1 MRAVFDTNI
10 FVSAVI
16 SKGKEAELLIIAHNG
31 GFVLVTSLEI
41 LKEFKD
47 VISRPKF
54 GFSKEQ
60 IDGIILHII
69 EIAELVE
76 PDIKLKVIKEVPEDN
91 KILGCAVFSKADYII
106 SGDKHLLNL
115 GKIKNIKIL
124 KSTEFL
130 LRFFRSL
137 RSA

>member
-1 MRAVFDTNI
+1 MRVVFDTNI

-16 SKGKEAELLIIAHNG
+16 SKGKEAELLIAAHNG
-31 GFVLVTSLEI
+31 DFKLVTSLEI

-54 GFSKEQ
+54 GFSREQ
-60 IDGIILHII
+60 IDEILLHII
-69 EIAELVE
+69 EVAEIIE
-76 PDIKLKVIKEVPEDN
+76 PNIKLYIVKEDPEDN
-91 KILGCAVFSKADYII
+91 KILECAVFAKADYIV

-115 GKIKNIKIL
+115 GKINNILIL

-130 LRFFRSL
+130 SKLKR
-137 RSA
+137 